1 VTAPIRTRRPPPPWR
16 PVEVVAS
23 ERVSPRLARVTLGGD
38 LGGMVA
44 EHPAA
49 SIRLLIPA
57 PGGELVIP
65 AWSGNEFLLP
75 DGTRPVIRTLTPL
88 RGTATSVDVEV
99 VLHGASPAAA
109 WAADASG
116 AAALSGPGRGYE
128 IDPGTTLFRVFGDE
142 SALPAVTDLLAH
154 IAAPVDVHI
163 EIASP
168 EARRE
173 LPAPVAWHDLPPGAT
188 PGDTLVAAVADASYE
203 PGTRVWAAGEAAA
216 MQRIRR
222 LLFEERGV
230 PRSEAWIRGYWKAG
244 RSGAEDLG

>member
-1 VTAPIRTRRPPPPWR
+1 MSEPIRTRRPPPPWR

-23 ERVSPRLARVTLGGD
+23 ERVSPRLARVTLAGD
-38 LGGMVA
+38 LEGMVA

-49 SIRLLIPA
+49 SIRLLIPVR
-57 PGGELVIP
+57 GGSLEIP
-65 AWSGNEFLLP
+65 TWNGNEFLLA
-75 DGTRPVIRTLTPL
+75 DGTRPVLRTLTPL
-88 RGTATSVDVEV
+88 RATTTSVDVEV
-99 VLHGASPAAA
+99 VLHGAGPAGV

-116 AAALSGPGRGYE
+116 PAALSGPGRGYE
-128 IDPGTTLFRVFGDE
+128 IDPGTRLFRVFGDE
-142 SALPAVTDLLAH
+142 SALPAITDLVAH
-154 IAAPVDVHI
+154 ITAPVDVHV

-168 EARRE
+168 DARLE
-173 LPAPVAWHDLPPGAT
+173 LAGAVTWHDLPPGAA
-188 PGDTLVAAVADASYE
+188 PGDMLVAAVADASYE

-222 LLFEERGV
+222 HLFEERGV